1 MTRHPRELDE
11 NGAHMHCPRWCINAQ
26 GFLNCHGGSCFPD
39 EGSVPVVSR
48 CQHGDLPVVAD
59 LEEFLDPAM
68 KVADVHPPGSDSI
81 VVLAPGILAGAARDR
96 HQTCLTWMIGTQVEV
111 DAAAGCTSRWGV
123 DTAAVSGSPAVPAR
137 TDVCMDGT
145 HAANAHEHIS

>member
-1 MTRHPRELDE
+1 M
-11 NGAHMHCPRWCINAQ
+11 
-26 GFLNCHGGSCFPD
+26 
-39 EGSVPVVSR
+39 SR

-81 VVLAPGILAGAARDR
+81 VVLASGILAGAARDR

-111 DAAAGCTSRWGV
+111 DATAGCTSRWGV
-123 DTAAVSGSPAVPAR
+123 GTDAVRGFPAVLAR
-137 TDVCMDGT
+137 IDVGIDGT
-145 HAANAHEHIS
+145 HAANVHEHIS